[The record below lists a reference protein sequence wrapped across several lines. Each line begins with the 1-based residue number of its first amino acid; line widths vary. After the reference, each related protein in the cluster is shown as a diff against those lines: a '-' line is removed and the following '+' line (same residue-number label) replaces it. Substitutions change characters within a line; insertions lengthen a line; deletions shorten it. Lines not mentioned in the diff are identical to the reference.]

1 MGCSKLR
8 MAVLALL
15 GLGMLHILLS
25 WHSKELMRVPVQKV
39 YNVSYG
45 ANVTNISLSNSRTN
59 QSWIS
64 LINISSDF
72 KNFIPVKKSFW
83 NHRQHQMFQLLDHLL
98 LNGTTLYSPSQS
110 CTVAKMEAEV
120 IDAYSYSESHGDF
133 LRYMNCKDYL
143 QRIDHPNKCD
153 DGTFLLLVIKSM
165 AANFERRQA
174 IRETWG
180 KEGTL
185 EGVQIR
191 TVFLLGSASSV
202 GQGPDL
208 WSLLG
213 FEDRLYGDL
222 LQWEFKDTLFNLTL
236 KDYLF
241 LKWATVHCPHVQYI
255 FKGDDD
261 VFLNTPVLVKYL
273 KSLDANQRSNL
284 YVGQTILNA
293 SPLRD
298 KKSKYSIPMSFY
310 DGTYPA
316 YAGGGGFLYSGSL
329 VRSLYMV
336 SHYIPFFPIDDVF
349 TGMCFSAL
357 GISSLHHPGFQTFD
371 IEAKH
376 RDDPCAHTGLILVHQ
391 RSPHQTTRLWRALR
405 SPELKC

>member
-1 MGCSKLR
+1 MRFSKLQA
-8 MAVLALL
+8 AVLVLL
-15 GLGMLHILLS
+15 GLGMFHILLS
-25 WHSKELMRVPVQKV
+25 WHSKEMMRVPAQRA
-39 YNVSYG
+39 YNVSSSP
-45 ANVTNISLSNSRTN
+45 NVTSISWPAN
-59 QSWIS
+59 QSRIS
-64 LINISSDF
+64 LINISSNF
-72 KNFIPVKKSFW
+72 KNFIPVKNSFW

-98 LNGTTLYSPSQS
+98 LNGSSLYSPSRN

-133 LRYMNCKDYL
+133 LRYMNCKDYP
-143 QRIDHPNKCD
+143 QRIDHPDKCD
-153 DGTFLLLVIKSM
+153 GGITLLLVIKSV

-180 KEGTL
+180 KERTL
-185 EGVQIR
+185 EGTQIR
-191 TVFLLGSASSV
+191 TIFLLGSASSA
-202 GQGPDL
+202 GRGPDL
-208 WSLLG
+208 WRLLD
-213 FEDRLYGDL
+213 FEDQLHGDL

-241 LKWATVHCPHVQYI
+241 LKWATVHCSHVQYV

-273 KSLDANQRSNL
+273 KSLDANQTGKL
-284 YVGQTILNA
+284 YVGQTIVNA

-310 DGTYPA
+310 DGAYPA
-316 YAGGGGFLYSGSL
+316 YAGGGGFLYSGGL
-329 VRSLYMV
+329 IRSLFVV

-376 RDDPCAHTGLILVHQ
+376 RDNPCAHTGLILVHQ
-391 RSPHQTTRLWRALR
+391 RSPQQTTRLWRALN
-405 SPELKC
+405 SPDLKC